1 MSIAAKA
8 RKVAGRLPLGM
19 LTVFG
24 LSKALQLAV
33 AVVIARTMSKDLAG
47 AAFYLVGLV
56 AFNQVVA
63 GLGLDNFASY
73 IYPRMK
79 RAAAGRARMWPYI
92 NFALLV
98 SVPVGALI
106 SLPIFFEDT
115 SRSVATSAYLFGIV
129 IVCTVTAVLRRV
141 GRVVF
146 LGEAQRIRGIIH
158 ESAANSAMLI
168 VLFLLFPARSAE
180 DVGTLIFFSFI
191 GAGLWSWWDLRRALP
206 ARDRARPAV
215 PRWRA
220 ARVLTL
226 LALPSLVSQAAAQV
240 LNRADVL
247 ILAPLSTASEVANY
261 SAAIRIT
268 FLLQAIV
275 ELTNFIYGTRILA
288 AGTMAP
294 DARRRLATR
303 ILLQTGALT
312 LAVSLP
318 VLIFARPL
326 LFAFGG
332 AEYVEAA
339 PTLQLLTLGKICTAP
354 FGPLMTLFVV
364 LGQNKRLAAI
374 IMLAAVV
381 NISIDVALVPHYGA
395 LGAAIGSLSALSL
408 MGAGYV
414 ILFRLVLGKRTGE
427 RA

>member
-8 RKVAGRLPLGM
+8 RGAARKLPLGV
-19 LTVFG
+19 LAAFG
-24 LSKALQLAV
+24 ASKALQLAV
-33 AVVIARTMSKDLAG
+33 ALVIARSMSKDLAG

-106 SLPIFFEDT
+106 SLPIFFEDAQ
-115 SRSVATSAYLFGIV
+115 RSPATSAYLFGIV

-141 GRVVF
+141 ARVVF

-168 VLFLLFPARSAE
+168 VLFALFPARSAA

-206 ARDRARPAV
+206 ARDRARPPV

-247 ILAPLSTASEVANY
+247 ILAPLSSASEVANY
-261 SAAIRIT
+261 SATIRIT

-275 ELTNFIYGTRILA
+275 ELTNFVYGTRILA
-288 AGTMAP
+288 AGNMAA
-294 DARRRLATR
+294 DARARLAKR
-303 ILLQTGALT
+303 ILIQTGALT

-318 VLIFARPL
+318 VLAFAKPL
-326 LFAFGG
+326 LLLFGP
-332 AEYVEAA
+332 EYVEAA
-339 PTLQLLTLGKICTAP
+339 PVLQLLTLGKICTAP

-364 LGQNKRLAAI
+364 LGQNKRLATI
-374 IMLAAVV
+374 IALAAVV
-381 NISIDVALVPHYGA
+381 NVSIDIALVPHYGA
-395 LGAAIGSLSALSL
+395 LGAAIGSLSALAL

-414 ILFRLVLGKRTGE
+414 VLFRLVLGKRAGVGS
-427 RA
+427 